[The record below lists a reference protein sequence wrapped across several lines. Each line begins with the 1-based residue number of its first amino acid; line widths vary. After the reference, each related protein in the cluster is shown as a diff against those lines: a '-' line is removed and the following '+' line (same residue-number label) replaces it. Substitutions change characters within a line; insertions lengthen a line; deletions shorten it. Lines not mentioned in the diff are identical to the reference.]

1 MRPLAVLHV
10 HLGAR
15 DGCAERQTAAL
26 IAGLGRHGHRTLGLV
41 RRGGGAERRSLDAGA
56 PVFPLGPRFPSGPG
70 GLLTWWSRERARHLA
85 SRGAWELIHYHDPL
99 AAAAVSPILAG
110 TAGAA
115 SSAFRTIVT
124 YRGRGARSSAGELR
138 ALRRLHRAGGMI
150 VAASEAL
157 WSALVRQGFDE
168 DRLSYIHPGID
179 IPRFARDAGRR

>member
-26 IAGLGRHGHRTLGLV
+26 IAGLGRHGHRALGLV
-41 RRGGGAERRSLDAGA
+41 LHGGGAERRSLDAGA
-56 PVFPLGPRFPSGPG
+56 PVFPLGPRFPSGPR

-85 SRGAWELIHYHDPL
+85 ARGAWELIHYHDPL
-99 AAAAVSPILAG
+99 AAAAVSPILSG
-110 TAGAA
+110 TGGAA
-115 SSAFRTIVT
+115 AASRTIVT
-124 YRGRGARSSAGELR
+124 YRGRGARSSPRELP
-138 ALRRLHRAGGMI
+138 ALRRLHRAGAMI

-168 DRLSYIHPGID
+168 ERLSYIHPG
-179 IPRFARDAGRR
+179 